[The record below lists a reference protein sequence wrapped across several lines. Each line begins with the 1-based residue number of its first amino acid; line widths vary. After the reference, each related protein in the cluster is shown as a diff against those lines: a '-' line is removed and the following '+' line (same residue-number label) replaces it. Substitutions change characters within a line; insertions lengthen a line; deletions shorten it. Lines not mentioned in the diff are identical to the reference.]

1 MMLQRPAVGQPP
13 VSILM
18 YHQVAPF
25 PRRPK
30 AHRAVYCDVG
40 RFAWQMGWLK
50 HAGYHVISLDE
61 AWQGLFAGKPLP
73 PRAVVLTFDDGY
85 ENFAEHA
92 WPILRK
98 HGFPATVF
106 LVTDLLGQPARWLGD
121 GMAHPPLM
129 DVVRIRQLRAQG
141 VSFGSHT
148 LSHPRLSQLDTARM
162 RREIFDSKAALEDAL
177 GEEVPDF
184 CYPYGDYDARAR
196 DLVAEAGYRTGLTCI
211 RGAANTADNAYELP
225 RKAISYGDN
234 LAGFLWKLH
243 MKHQRKGGMPGA
255 ARDIYS

>member
-106 LVTDLLGQPARWLGD
+106 LVSSLIGAKADWLDDMGERPALMSKDTIRRLHAEGVTFGSHAVTHVRLSQQTPDEQRRQIAGSKAGLEDLLGA
-121 GMAHPPLM
+121 A
-129 DVVRIRQLRAQG
+129 VR
-141 VSFGSHT
+141 H
-148 LSHPRLSQLDTARM
+148 
-162 RREIFDSKAALEDAL
+162 
-177 GEEVPDF
+177 F
-184 CYPYGDYDARAR
+184 CYPYGDYDTHCR

-211 RGAANTADNAYELP
+211 RGAANTANNAYEIP
-225 RKAISYGDN
+225 RKAISHGDN
-234 LAGFLWKLH
+234 LLGFWWKLH
-243 MKHQRKGGMPGA
+243 MKHERKDHGGEPVYA
-255 ARDIYS
+255 S

>member
-1 MMLQRPAVGQPP
+1 
-13 VSILM
+13 
-18 YHQVAPF
+18 F
-25 PRRPK
+25 PRPK

-106 LVTDLLGQPARWLGD
+106 LVSSLIGAKADWLDDMGERPALMSKDTIRRLHAEGVTFGSHAVTHVRLSQQTPDEQRRQIAGSKAGLEDLLGA
-121 GMAHPPLM
+121 A
-129 DVVRIRQLRAQG
+129 VR
-141 VSFGSHT
+141 H
-148 LSHPRLSQLDTARM
+148 
-162 RREIFDSKAALEDAL
+162 
-177 GEEVPDF
+177 F
-184 CYPYGDYDARAR
+184 CYPYGDYDTHCR

-211 RGAANTADNAYELP
+211 RGAANTANNAYEIP
-225 RKAISYGDN
+225 RKAISHGDN
-234 LAGFLWKLH
+234 LLGFWWKLH
-243 MKHQRKGGMPGA
+243 MKHERKDHGGEPVYA
-255 ARDIYS
+255 S